1 MVINISLY
9 RFLVGV
15 DEDSYLSPFSLLFA
29 TAARVPLQSV
39 WGPSFS
45 EATLQTAVMILDDSA
60 SAGAPK
66 LATDCLVY
74 LQWASHLT
82 NLGDLGKK
90 KKGSCKFMKNMET
103 SISCINFLKISWHVK
118 HLHMAFLRT
127 VWQFLKVFICKVL
140 PDFAQRS
147 FRTSLTNSSNIY
159 VVQIQRQVYTVHP
172 PQ

>member
-1 MVINISLY
+1 MQSEKHTLCQRIRTSMVINISLY

-29 TAARVPLQSV
+29 TAAHVPLQSV

-45 EATLQTAVMILDDSA
+45 EATLQTAVMILDDWA

-90 KKGSCKFMKNMET
+90 KRE
-103 SISCINFLKISWHVK
+103 L
-118 HLHMAFLRT
+118 
-127 VWQFLKVFICKVL
+127 
-140 PDFAQRS
+140 
-147 FRTSLTNSSNIY
+147 
-159 VVQIQRQVYTVHP
+159 
-172 PQ
+172 